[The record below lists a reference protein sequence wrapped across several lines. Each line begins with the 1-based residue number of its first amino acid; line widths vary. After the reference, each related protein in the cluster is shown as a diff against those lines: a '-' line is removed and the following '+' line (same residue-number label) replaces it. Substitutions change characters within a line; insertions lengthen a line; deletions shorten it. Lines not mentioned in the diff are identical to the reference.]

1 MYFYN
6 MLFLEFSFFF
16 FFNLIYQK
24 YENYQYYFFFIG
36 ILYVMWCYFVYNSE
50 VKCLFFLCLE
60 SNGDKWRCCFM
71 VDCFSFSK
79 GLFLGILLF
88 VIVVIFLKLFFSF
101 VKVNLNGLIVLFV
114 FYCMEIGFYMMV
126 FISMVVVV
134 F

>member
-1 MYFYN
+1 M
-6 MLFLEFSFFF
+6 
-16 FFNLIYQK
+16 
-24 YENYQYYFFFIG
+24 
-36 ILYVMWCYFVYNSE
+36 MWCYFVYNSE

-60 SNGDKWRCCFM
+60 SNGDKWRCCLM

-88 VIVVIFLKLFFSF
+88 VIVVIFLKLFVSF

-114 FYCMEIGFYMMV
+114 FYCIEIGFYMMV

>member
-1 MYFYN
+1 
-6 MLFLEFSFFF
+6 
-16 FFNLIYQK
+16 
-24 YENYQYYFFFIG
+24 
-36 ILYVMWCYFVYNSE
+36 
-50 VKCLFFLCLE
+50 
-60 SNGDKWRCCFM
+60 M

-88 VIVVIFLKLFFSF
+88 VIVVIFLKLFVSF

-134 F
+134 FWMKNLKYDLKEWVKLEENLIGIL